1 MISPPPPKEA
11 AVSTVAVPVRP
22 FPLRFAQ
29 LIFGLFL
36 YGLAD
41 VLIIRAATGLGPWP
55 AFHVGLSMVTPL
67 SVGMAVVLVGAVVV
81 AATWFAGV
89 RPGIGTVANMI
100 LIGVFCDLLLPVIPQ
115 APNFWVGFPMLVA
128 GALLIGIATGL
139 YIGAGLGKG
148 PRDGMMVVISE
159 RMGWSI
165 RSVRGGIELTVLAL
179 GFAMGAPLGIGTVLY
194 ALAIGPIVQWS
205 LKLFGLVPAKAEPV
219 APPAMPVAV
228 VAAVEPAAECRC

>member
-1 MISPPPPKEA
+1 VNF
-11 AVSTVAVPVRP
+11 AV
-22 FPLRFAQ
+22 RFAQ

-36 YGLAD
+36 YGVAD

-55 AFHVGLSMVTPL
+55 AFHVGLSLVTPL
-67 SVGMAVVLVGAVVV
+67 SVGMAVTLVGAIVI

-100 LIGVFCDLLLPVIPQ
+100 LIGVFTDLLLPIIPE
-115 APNFWVGFPMLVA
+115 ATDPLVGYPMLAA
-128 GALLIGIATGL
+128 GAVLIGIATGL

-205 LKLFGLVPAKAEPV
+205 LKLFGLVPAKVEPV
-219 APPAMPVAV
+219 AAAAAPVAV
-228 VAAVEPAAECRC
+228 VAGVEPAAECRC